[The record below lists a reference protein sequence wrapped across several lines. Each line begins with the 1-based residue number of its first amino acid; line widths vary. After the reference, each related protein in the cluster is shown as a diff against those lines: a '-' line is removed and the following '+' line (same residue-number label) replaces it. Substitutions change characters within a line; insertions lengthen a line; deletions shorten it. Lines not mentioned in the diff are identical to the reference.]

1 MRVMLKTPP
10 QLNLFLSFAGKR
22 CWRPTRL
29 RTLKRDAAS
38 GALRRLAGRFGQ
50 LRVYLAGM
58 PGESIA
64 PQASMRD
71 DRAND
76 HACRLVDVI
85 AACSGSLLTNR
96 PGKIVTLGNL
106 PS

>member
-1 MRVMLKTPP
+1 
-10 QLNLFLSFAGKR
+10 
-22 CWRPTRL
+22 
-29 RTLKRDAAS
+29 
-38 GALRRLAGRFGQ
+38 
-50 LRVYLAGM
+50 
-58 PGESIA
+58 
-64 PQASMRD
+64 MRD